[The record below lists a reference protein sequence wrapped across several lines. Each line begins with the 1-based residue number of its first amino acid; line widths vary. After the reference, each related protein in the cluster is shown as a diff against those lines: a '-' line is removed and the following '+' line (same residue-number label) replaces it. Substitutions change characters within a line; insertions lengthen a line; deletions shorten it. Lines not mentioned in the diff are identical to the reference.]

1 MISELPDALLLK
13 ILSLLPTQKEVSKW
27 FCQNNGSFF
36 GCYMC
41 QEGEILAVS

>member
-1 MISELPDALLLK
+1 MELPDALLLK
-13 ILSLLPTQKEVSKW
+13 ILSLLPKQKKSVNMVLSKQW
-27 FCQNNGSFF
+27 QFF